1 MTQTLKRCPFCG
13 GIAEVRHVLG
23 EYDQKKGKYL
33 GYFVICTNCLTSGDN
48 YDSADNAVR
57 AWNRRYYV
65 D

>member
-13 GIAEVRHVLG
+13 GRAEVRHVTP
-23 EYDQKKGKYL
+23 YSDRKKAHQL

-48 YDSADNAVR
+48 YSSEKLAAN

>member
-13 GIAEVRHVLG
+13 SKAEIRHVQA
-23 EYDQKKGKYL
+23 YRKKNTNQYL
-33 GYFVICTNCLTSGDN
+33 GYFVLCTNCLTSGDN
-48 YDSADNAVR
+48 YSSEKLAAN